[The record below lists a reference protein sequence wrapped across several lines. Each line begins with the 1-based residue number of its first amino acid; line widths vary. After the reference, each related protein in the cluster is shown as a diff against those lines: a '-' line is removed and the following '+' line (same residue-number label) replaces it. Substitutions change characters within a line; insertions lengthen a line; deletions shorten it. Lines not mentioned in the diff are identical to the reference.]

1 MRRAFET
8 ASGVHKW
15 RRARREAQARPAVI
29 VGNVGT
35 AAEAV
40 DYRSVYLPPHFRS
53 ADQFKR
59 ETARFASQPDA
70 SPGRLR
76 HRLAGADRV

>member
-40 DYRSVYLPPHFRS
+40 DYRSVYLPPHFGWTDSS
-53 ADQFKR
+53 ARGGAFSLP
-59 ETARFASQPDA
+59 AR
-70 SPGRLR
+70 
-76 HRLAGADRV
+76 RVA